1 MNKINY
7 KILNEL
13 DLNNVEISLIS
24 TIIYNIDYCE
34 NTTIISTIAGD
45 IIELKYNFNSNEIN
59 VYKKT

>member
-45 IIELKYNFNSNEIN
+45 IIELK
-59 VYKKT
+59 